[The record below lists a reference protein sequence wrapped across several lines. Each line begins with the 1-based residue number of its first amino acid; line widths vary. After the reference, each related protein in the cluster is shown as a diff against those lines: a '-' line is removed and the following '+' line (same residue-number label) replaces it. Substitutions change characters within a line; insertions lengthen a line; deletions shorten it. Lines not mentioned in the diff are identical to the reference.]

1 GTGSAGQEGSA
12 GGGAARRPTDRG
24 FLPSRWGAFFVAGA
38 RQVRGQTPLL
48 DVLLS
53 LCASSDEPIAG
64 GRHKVFGSRALAIP
78 PQTST
83 IASHLPKAVG
93 AAVALDRAARLRV
106 GGEGPGDPVIVCTLR
121 RASAKP
127 PTATR
132 PITTAAWAA

>member
-1 GTGSAGQEGSA
+1 GGGGT
-12 GGGAARRPTDRG
+12 GGAAAPGGRGAGVFRPLRG
-24 FLPSRWGAFFVAGA
+24 GAFCAAG
-38 RQVRGQTPLL
+38 RRGGRGQPRLSA
-48 DVLLS
+48 VLLG
-53 LCASSDEPIAG
+53 LGGAGDEPIGG
-64 GRHKVFGSRALAIP
+64 GRHKVFGSHALAIP